1 MNMSLSVNPVGVFLA
16 AAPAPKKS
24 AEPTYQDVIDG
35 VQKNLDL
42 ENFACQFRLEF
53 SREGGA
59 PKIWEAD
66 LASWV
71 EGEESKKAAEF
82 TGANQRGTIFLRQGE
97 SFYQRNGES
106 PYQFMGKD
114 KTMYGIFKTDY
125 SFKDVL
131 ELSRL
136 SADYDKALFERVP
149 EIKVVKNGKEVAEAT
164 GDFFHVKLTAKPG
177 NKPFYNQREMW
188 VDAKTLVP
196 RRTIV
201 FGSTGTELKTIDIV
215 ETQRYRGI
223 NYPKV
228 IVVTPHG
235 QNTQTRII
243 LSDLKPYN
251 ESMVPQKYRN

>member
-1 MNMSLSVNPVGVFLA
+1 MSFSVNPVGVFLV
-16 AAPAPKKS
+16 AAPAPRKA
-24 AEPTYQDVIDG
+24 AEPAYQDVIGG

-59 PKIWEAD
+59 PKIWAAD
-66 LASWV
+66 LVSWV
-71 EGEESKKAAEF
+71 EGGESKKAAEF
-82 TGANQRGTIFLRQGE
+82 TGDNQRGTIFLRQGE
-97 SFYQRNGES
+97 KFYQRNGES

-149 EIKVVKNGKEVAEAT
+149 EIKVVKNGKETAEA

-177 NKPFYNQREMW
+177 QKPFYNQREMW
-188 VDAKTLVP
+188 VEAKTLVP
-196 RRTIV
+196 RKTIV
-201 FGSTGTELKTIDIV
+201 FGATGTELKTIEIV
-215 ETQRYRGI
+215 ETQRYQGL
-223 NYPKV
+223 NYPAV

-235 QNTQTRII
+235 QSTQTRIT
-243 LSDLKPYN
+243 LSRLKPFN
-251 ESMVPQKYRN
+251 ESMVPMKYRN